1 MATRSPGKISK
12 LSLRSTGAALGLYA
26 SVTSTNLIRP
36 RNGFGPSTGRS
47 GGGGGAT
54 GKWSSSLCN
63 ELNAL
68 MRATHPMLVSNSTHL
83 CTTYC
88 DVDGIKPTISTRI
101 AIKPALSWAAS
112 IE

>member
-1 MATRSPGKISK
+1 MATRSPGAISK
-12 LSLRSTGAALGLYA
+12 LSLRSTGAALGSYA

-36 RNGFGPSTGRS
+36 RDGFGPSTGRS
-47 GGGGGAT
+47 GGGAT

-83 CTTYC
+83 CTTCC